1 MAVTKRIM
9 VTQPEHLWAELDVL
23 VRETSGNRSQLVQEA
38 MRAYLQVKQK
48 RHLYEAL
55 RDGYMDMAE
64 INLAL
69 ARENLVLENEALE
82 RTRAAGGV
90 S

>member
-9 VTQPEHLWAELDVL
+9 VTLPEHLLAELDVL

-38 MRAYLQVKQK
+38 MRAYLQAKQK
-48 RHLYEAL
+48 RHLYETL
-55 RDGYMDMAE
+55 KNGYMDMAE

-69 ARENLVLENEALE
+69 ARENLALENEALE
-82 RTRAAGGV
+82 RTRVAGGV